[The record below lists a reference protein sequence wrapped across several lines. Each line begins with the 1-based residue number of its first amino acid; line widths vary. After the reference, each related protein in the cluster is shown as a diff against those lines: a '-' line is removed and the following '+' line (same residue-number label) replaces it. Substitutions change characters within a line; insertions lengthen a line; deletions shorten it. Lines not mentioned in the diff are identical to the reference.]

1 MYVVLQL
8 MFLISYG
15 SQDGVYLVWRAS
27 HVLDWFIPA
36 YDEYRSW
43 GPCLSSHAKVDLGY
57 WLPESTFLDL
67 DHNSVPLILTGK
79 YIGFQIQ
86 IERL

>member
-1 MYVVLQL
+1 VYVVLQL
-8 MFLISYG
+8 IFLISYG
-15 SQDGVYLVWRAS
+15 SQDGVYLVWWAS

-43 GPCLSSHAKVDLGY
+43 GSCLSSHAKIDLGH

-67 DHNSVPLILTGK
+67 DHSGSFILTGK
-79 YIGFQIQ
+79 YIGFQKIA
-86 IERL
+86 RL